1 MSAWSASALG
11 RARAWTKARP
21 RAFVQLCVTALS
33 NGYAVGFA
41 KGTIFKG
48 RAKGLCLPGLNCY
61 SCPGAL
67 GACPIGS
74 LQAVLTSPEYS
85 FSFYTVGFMLV
96 VGALCGR
103 FVCGW
108 LCPFGFFQDL
118 LHKIP
123 FPKKLKRLPGENILR
138 RLRYVIL
145 AGLVILLPMFA
156 ADAYGLGKPW
166 FCTYLCPAGTLEAGI
181 PLMLASSAL
190 REAAGWVFRW
200 KVLLLVLLILLS
212 LVVYRPFCRYLCP
225 LGAVYGMCNPVSLV
239 RLKIDPDACVQCGA
253 CQSAC
258 PLDIPVWRKPNGA
271 DCIRCGK
278 CVRAC
283 PCGAIR
289 TPFAKGGQTVST
301 KG

>member
-1 MSAWSASALG
+1 MK
-11 RARAWTKARP
+11 THP

-41 KGTIFKG
+41 RGTIFKG
-48 RAKGLCLPGLNCY
+48 RTKGLCLPGLNCY

-74 LQAVLTSPEYS
+74 LQAVLTSHEYG
-85 FSFYTVGFMLV
+85 FSFYVVGFLLA

-118 LHKIP
+118 LHRIP
-123 FPKKLKRLPGENILR
+123 FPKKLRRLPGEKALR
-138 RLRYVIL
+138 LLRYVIL
-145 AGLVILLPMFA
+145 VGFVILLPMFV

-166 FCTYLCPAGTLEAGI
+166 FCAYLCPAGTLEAGI
-181 PLMLASSAL
+181 PLTLASAAL
-190 REAAGWVFRW
+190 RDAAGWVFRW
-200 KVLLLVLLILLS
+200 KILLLILLILLS

-225 LGAVYGMCNPVSLV
+225 LGAVYGLCNPVSLV
-239 RLKIDPDACVQCGA
+239 RLKVDPGACVQCGV
-253 CQSAC
+253 CQDAC
-258 PLDIPVWRKPNGA
+258 PLDIQVWKKPNGTA
-271 DCIRCGK
+271 CIRCGK

-283 PCGAIR
+283 PCGAIQA
-289 TPFAKGGQTVST
+289 PFVKGGKTVST

>member
-1 MSAWSASALG
+1 MGKEQDWM
-11 RARAWTKARP
+11 KAHP

-41 KGTIFKG
+41 RGTIFKG
-48 RAKGLCLPGLNCY
+48 RTKGFCLPGLNCY

-85 FSFYTVGFMLV
+85 FSFYVVGFMLV
-96 VGALCGR
+96 IGAICGR

-123 FPKKLKRLPGENILR
+123 FPKKLRRLPGEKFLR
-138 RLRYVIL
+138 LLRYAVL
-145 AGLVILLPMFA
+145 VGLVILLPMFV
-156 ADAYGLGKPW
+156 ADAYGLGEPW
-166 FCTYLCPAGTLEAGI
+166 FCAYLCPAGTLEAGI
-181 PLMLASSAL
+181 PLTLASSAL
-190 REAAGWVFRW
+190 REATGWVFRW
-200 KVLLLVLLILLS
+200 KILILVLLIFLS

-239 RLKIDPDACVQCGA
+239 RLKIDQSACVQCGA
-253 CQSAC
+253 CQKAC
-258 PLDIPVWRKPNGA
+258 PLDIPVWQKPNGA

-283 PCGAIR
+283 PCGAIQA
-289 TPFAKGGQTVST
+289 PFVKGGQTIST